1 MSHTPYGYKIENGI
15 AVIDEEK
22 ADKIRFL
29 YESYLSGLSLSAAAK
44 KAEIKAYHGM
54 VGKMLKNKCYLE
66 MAIIRQLSIKK
77 HMKKL
82 KPRW

>member
-54 VGKMLKNKCYLE
+54 VGKMLKINVISDGYYP
-66 MAIIRQLSIKK
+66 AIIDKE

>member
-29 YESYLSGLSLSAAAK
+29 YESYLSGLSLS
-44 KAEIKAYHGM
+44 
-54 VGKMLKNKCYLE
+54 
-66 MAIIRQLSIKK
+66 
-77 HMKKL
+77 
-82 KPRW
+82 